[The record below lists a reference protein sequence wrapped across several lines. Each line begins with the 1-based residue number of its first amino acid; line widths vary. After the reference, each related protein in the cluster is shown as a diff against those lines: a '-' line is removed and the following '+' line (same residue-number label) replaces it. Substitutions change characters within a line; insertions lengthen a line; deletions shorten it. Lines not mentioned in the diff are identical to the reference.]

1 MDRFVAGSF
10 MRTTRM
16 WLVLSPLVVTVLAW
30 SLGWPVAADDH
41 AQHQDVPLGEPLPGL
56 TRDQLR
62 MFLEGKDVFEEAEFG
77 EDGLGP
83 IFNEVGCGTCHFSG
97 AIGGASEIV
106 ETRAASY
113 EDGIYREF
121 PGGSLFQSKAIRA
134 DCSEKVPPRANV
146 RTLRQTQPLFGSG
159 LIEAIPDA
167 QIHAYAAA
175 QAATHPEQAGRVH
188 YVRDAASGQMRIGRF
203 GWKSQQA
210 TLLTFSGD
218 AYVNEMGITT
228 PMFPDEN
235 APNGDMEK
243 LAACDTVAEPE
254 DDGFDLVLFSNFM
267 RLLAPP
273 PRADGPVVDR
283 GQQTFE
289 NIGCAVCHYSGYRA
303 ESPIGAIDG
312 RLVGS
317 FSDLLLHDAGT
328 GDGIVQGEAQGH
340 ELRTAPLWGL
350 SVSGPYLHDGSA
362 RTIEEAILRHAN
374 QAARARNAFQA
385 LSPMDKEELL
395 EFLGSI

>member
-1 MDRFVAGSF
+1 
-10 MRTTRM
+10 MRTTRTL
-16 WLVLSPLVVTVLAW
+16 LVLSPLVAVVLAW
-30 SLGWPVAADDH
+30 SLGWPVAAAEGDKR
-41 AQHQDVPLGEPLPGL
+41 QDVPLGEPLPGL
-56 TRDQLR
+56 TPDQLR
-62 MFLEGKDVFEEAEFG
+62 MFVEGKDVFEEEEPG
-77 EDGLGP
+77 EEGLGP
-83 IFNEVGCGTCHFSG
+83 IFNDVGCGTCHFSG

-113 EDGIYREF
+113 EDGVYREF
-121 PGGSLFQSKAIRA
+121 PGGSLFQSKAVRPE
-134 DCSEKVPPRANV
+134 CSEKVPPRANV
-146 RTLRQTQPLFGSG
+146 RALRQTQPLFGSG
-159 LIEAIPDA
+159 LIEAVPDV
-167 QIHAYAAA
+167 QIRAYAAL
-175 QAATHPEQAGRVH
+175 QTATNPEQAGRVH
-188 YVRDAASGQMRIGRF
+188 IVRDVASGLMRVGRF

-210 TLLTFSGD
+210 TLLAFSGD

-243 LAACDTVAEPE
+243 LAACDILAEPE

-273 PRADGPVVDR
+273 PRADGSQR
-283 GQQTFE
+283 GQQIFAQ
-289 NIGCAVCHYSGYRA
+289 IGCAVCHYSGYRA
-303 ESPIGAIDG
+303 ESPIRAIDG
-312 RLVGS
+312 RVVAS

-328 GDGIVQGEAQGH
+328 GDGITQGEAQGH

-374 QAARARNAFQA
+374 QAARARNSFQA